1 MKPEH
6 LAKEAERLGKD
17 EVLLYALA
25 DLRRE
30 AIEELA
36 TADVDNRTQILRL
49 QQRVA
54 ACDDILAK
62 LAGYIDIQ
70 QVAENSAPVV

>member
-1 MKPEH
+1 MRGEH
-6 LAKEAERLGKD
+6 LAKEGERLAKD

-25 DLRRE
+25 DMRKDALE
-30 AIEELA
+30 ALV
-36 TADVDNRTQILRL
+36 TADADDKTQILRL

-62 LAGYIDIQ
+62 LNGFVELQQIAG
-70 QVAENSAPVV
+70 NSAPVV